1 MKKTLGIF
9 CAAVLALASAAPAQ
23 AVVTPVVPAPLLP
36 AAAIAVQVSGV
47 VYRDVNGNG
56 KQDAGEAGLSGV
68 SVTDGARW
76 ATTGASGRYRI
87 SVDSTRRGTDLV
99 YAVSPD
105 GYTPRLRDDS
115 VPQFFAEV
123 PQGAVA
129 AKLDFAM
136 VPDQNAANP
145 LEKWQMVSDTEADN
159 RSDQSAKATTAQWT
173 GQVTALSEDK
183 ESTLAIATGDLT
195 VTDYTAANRR
205 QGSYDILR
213 KGLTDGNLGRP
224 FYPVM
229 GNHDASDSG
238 SFSQKMEL
246 YRQNLG
252 PEWYSFNRNGRH
264 MVVLE
269 NNYDTSAMNAQLQWL
284 KEDLRRNAVGKQV
297 FVFAH
302 RSLFTQW
309 GPGAAIQPIV
319 DELAKY
325 DVRMFAAGHNQQSEF
340 RTGAFPR
347 SVEINNMGAT
357 YNIDGARTGYKQL
370 DFAEITDDRNTPIN
384 EDTGLVTGNHRQ
396 FFIKNRSSLV
406 SPTANGRY
414 RQGTPVPLD
423 VYAEDDGRIPERATV
438 TISSSSGPAYRS
450 SQVLPFGAERV
461 TGGRVNCS
469 ALQRNPNSPCPQVK
483 DNWTTARTVLEELP
497 AGTYQ
502 VEAQAFDAAGQG
514 WPLLRTTFSV
524 LAGLAAPVAGQSWT
538 RQGGNEQGASA
549 PSADPG
555 AELNQ
560 VWSANTGEQFNL
572 NGAIIDQGKVIVSS
586 QAFASPNNQ
595 ILAYDLATGR
605 ELWRTYLDGDAE
617 SAPTRAGG
625 KIYLSTGVGR
635 VYALNSNT
643 GEIVWETIDNEEKK
657 ANGTV
662 RRYGRA
668 GGPVSVFELQSRNRS
683 VAVYQQFGQIICRDP
698 NNGAKLSGG
707 FKAPAAWGEFHSTA
721 IRQPGSD
728 TAYVQ
733 SGSSQTLIAMDLATC
748 SQSYSVDTKGDLF
761 TQSSPVFTDPAVG
774 EPKILTMT
782 AGGLRAHTRSSGG
795 VLWEKQFPSSNC
807 EPGPPQI
814 TSPAV
819 RGELAYVASNDG
831 VVRAFDAAS
840 ADPTIPLWETPLG
853 YLPGAS
859 PMHDKWRVAAGCTG
873 AGAGSPAMHAL
884 ATDST
889 VYAGTNDGRLV
900 ALDRKTGEILQ
911 QYDLGGGVAST
922 LSVSGD
928 WLIALSTDGTVHAL
942 ARQPSSGS
950 SPGNG

>member
-1 MKKTLGIF
+1 MPPSLLL
-9 CAAVLALASAAPAQ
+9 AAG
-23 AVVTPVVPAPLLP
+23 LP
-36 AAAIAVQVSGV
+36 VQVSGV
-47 VYRDVNGNG
+47 VFRDANGNG
-56 KQDAGEAGLSGV
+56 TQDAGEAGLAGV

-76 ATTGASGRYRI
+76 ATTDASGRYLI

-105 GYTPRLRDDS
+105 GYTPRLRNDS
-115 VPQFFAEV
+115 VPQFFGEV
-123 PQGAVA
+123 PQGAVTA
-129 AKLDFAM
+129 TLDFAM
-136 VPDQNAANP
+136 VPDRNAANP

-159 RSDQSAKATTAQWT
+159 RTDQSAAATTAQWT
-173 GQVTALSEDK
+173 GQVAALSEDQ

-213 KGLTDGNLGRP
+213 KGLTDGKLGRP

-264 MVVLE
+264 AVVLE
-269 NNYDTSAMNAQLQWL
+269 NNYDTSQMNAQLQWL

-309 GPGAAIQPIV
+309 GPGAAIQPII

-357 YNIDGARTGYKQL
+357 YNIDGARPGYKQL
-370 DFAEITDDRNTPIN
+370 NFAEITDDKSTPNN
-384 EDTGLVTGNHRQ
+384 EDTGFVTGNHRQ

-406 SPTANGRY
+406 SPTANGQY
-414 RQGTPVPLD
+414 RQGVPVPLD
-423 VYAEDDGRIPERATV
+423 VYAEDDGRIPVRATA
-438 TISSSSGPAYRS
+438 TISSTSGAPYRANLE
-450 SQVLPFGAERV
+450 LPFGAERV
-461 TGGRVNCS
+461 PGGRVNCS
-469 ALQRNPNSPCPQVK
+469 ALQRTPDSPCPKVK
-483 DNWTTARTVLEELP
+483 DNWTTARTVLKDLP
-497 AGTYQ
+497 AGSYQ
-502 VEAQAFDAAGQG
+502 VQAQAFDAAGQS
-514 WPLLRTTFSV
+514 WQSLSATFSV
-524 LAGLAAPVAGQSWT
+524 VAGLPVPVAGQPWT
-538 RQGGNEQGASA
+538 RQGGNEQGGSA
-549 PSADPG
+549 PGSDPG
-555 AELNQ
+555 TALTQ

-572 NGAIIDQGKVIVSS
+572 NGAIVEQGRVIVSA

-595 ILAYDLATGR
+595 ILAYDLATGQ

-617 SAPTRAGG
+617 SAPTAAGG

-635 VYALNSNT
+635 VYALNSAT
-643 GEIVWETIDNEEKK
+643 GEIVWQTIDNEEKK
-657 ANGTV
+657 SNGTV

-668 GGPVSVFELQSRNRS
+668 GGPVSVFELTGANRS

-698 NNGAKLSGG
+698 QSGAKLSGG
-707 FKAPAAWGEFHSTA
+707 FNAPAAWGEFHSTA

-728 TAYVQ
+728 TAYLQ
-733 SGSSQTLIAMDLATC
+733 SGSSQTLIAMNLATC

-761 TQSSPVFTDPAVG
+761 TQSSPVFTDPAAG
-774 EPKILTMT
+774 EPKLLTMT
-782 AGGLRAHTRSSGG
+782 AGGFRAHTRSNGA
-795 VLWEKQFPSSNC
+795 VLWEKPIPGSSC

-819 RGELAYVASNDG
+819 RGEKAYLASSDG
-831 VVRAFDAAS
+831 VVRGFDTAS
-840 ADPTIPLWETPLG
+840 ADPAKPLWETPLG

-859 PMHDKWRVAAGCTG
+859 PMDDPWRVAAGCG
-873 AGAGSPAMHAL
+873 AAGAGSPAMHAL

-900 ALDRKTGEILQ
+900 ALDRQTGKILQ
-911 QYDLGGGVAST
+911 QYDLGGGVASA

-928 WLIALSTDGTVHAL
+928 WLIALSTDGTVHAM
-942 ARQPSSGS
+942 ARQGS
-950 SPGNG
+950 